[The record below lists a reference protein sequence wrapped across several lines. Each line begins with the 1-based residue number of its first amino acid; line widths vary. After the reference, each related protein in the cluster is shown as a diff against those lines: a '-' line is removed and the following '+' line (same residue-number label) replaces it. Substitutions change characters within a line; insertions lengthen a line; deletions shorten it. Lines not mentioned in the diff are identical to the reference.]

1 MWMGLLSPGS
11 GVDEAAIQ
19 YGTSVARPA
28 IAAAGAARSHHHLD
42 RNTPHAASVNKAR
55 LTSAPTWRSPA
66 LPRSGAC
73 WFPNDAVIH
82 KNVLP
87 YTSSVAAMTF
97 RRVLRLRQPGLSVRS
112 LVLAP

>member
-1 MWMGLLSPGS
+1 L
-11 GVDEAAIQ
+11 
-19 YGTSVARPA
+19 A
-28 IAAAGAARSHHHLD
+28 IARAAPLGGVL
-42 RNTPHAASVNKAR
+42 V
-55 LTSAPTWRSPA
+55 PA
-66 LPRSGAC
+66 
-73 WFPNDAVIH
+73 NDAVIH